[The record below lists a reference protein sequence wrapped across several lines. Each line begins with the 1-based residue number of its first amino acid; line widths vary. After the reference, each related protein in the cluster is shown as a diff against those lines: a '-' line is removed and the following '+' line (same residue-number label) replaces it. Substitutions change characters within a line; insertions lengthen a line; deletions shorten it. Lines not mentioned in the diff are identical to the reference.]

1 MEYALIILGVVFA
14 VAVVFG
20 LIWIFMKYKL
30 EKMKYDYQH
39 KQDVMSQLGLLVID
53 KNTVVNHEGEVINTK
68 KKLLPGKTK
77 GDKDALLIS
86 EQK

>member
-1 MEYALIILGVVFA
+1 
-14 VAVVFG
+14 
-20 LIWIFMKYKL
+20 
-30 EKMKYDYQH
+30 
-39 KQDVMSQLGLLVID
+39 MSQLGLLVID